1 MNFEKL
7 WKKYGTLKKT
17 IILWKNNFGT
27 IPKNMIKYRK
37 LWNYD
42 LLLKQYGIMEK
53 KLVYYSQLWDFD
65 L

>member
-1 MNFEKL
+1 MEKIWYFEEN
-7 WKKYGTLKKT
+7 YNTVE
-17 IILWKNNFGT
+17 NNFGT

-53 KLVYYSQLWDFD
+53 N
-65 L
+65 